1 MLRPSGGEKCR
12 LTVLGLAAALL
23 VENVTFPL
31 GMVIR
36 CKDNRFLNPAPK
48 KIGGDNL
55 RLSHGGMPF
64 HMEGIEDCRMR
75 SVLRRKSD
83 CELRLVVSEL
93 TTCYTHL
100 TYLMSFASQDVVPG
114 LISGAVATAPELF
127 YGAFDR

>member
-1 MLRPSGGEKCR
+1 MCFDRRVVRNDR

-83 CELRLVVSEL
+83 CELRLVVSEISPRTVDEDDGASIPVSVL
-93 TTCYTHL
+93 G
-100 TYLMSFASQDVVPG
+100 LMMVESADCP
-114 LISGAVATAPELF
+114 
-127 YGAFDR
+127 